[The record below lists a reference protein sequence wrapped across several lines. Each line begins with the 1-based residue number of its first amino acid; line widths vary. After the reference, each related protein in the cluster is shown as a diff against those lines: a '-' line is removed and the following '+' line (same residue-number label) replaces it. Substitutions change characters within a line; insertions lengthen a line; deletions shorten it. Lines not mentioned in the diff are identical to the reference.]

1 MSRVYL
7 IAADRPLPL
16 YEAEQPWTRVI
27 KLSELF
33 RNPDLRGQERTVSGI
48 SHFNVQEHSYYRS
61 AVSALDLEMKPC
73 QYELEVEKDQW
84 GLEQLVTYLKEH
96 FTSGEQ
102 VELWS
107 LWVGDTLGRPVRYAG
122 SLADFD
128 LETLQ
133 QFFSAE
139 AICITITI

>member
-7 IAADRPLPL
+7 IAADKPLPL
-16 YEAEQPWTRVI
+16 CQAEQPWTRTI
-27 KLSELF
+27 KLSELY

-48 SHFNVQEHSYYRS
+48 SHFNVQEHRYYRS
-61 AVSALDLEMKPC
+61 AVAELEVDMKPF

-84 GLEQLVTYLKEH
+84 GLEQLTAYLKEN

-128 LETLQ
+128 METLQ